1 MNGIVDIDQVITNQ
15 IIAAKIAENA
25 LRDIEDDTQT
35 RLTDLQTVFDE
46 TQVLNERF
54 AQVVKERDD
63 FKSKIETI

>member
-46 TQVLNERF
+46 TYVLNERF

-63 FKSKIETI
+63 FKTKIETI

>member
-1 MNGIVDIDQVITNQ
+1 MNGILDIDQVITNQ

>member
-63 FKSKIETI
+63 FKTKIETI